1 MRPVYAFFVLFV
13 LGFSTLLSAEDVA
26 VTPAIE
32 DGIAWYNA
40 ADWPTEGKGWTETA
54 RPFDRIPD
62 AFAEKIPQGVR
73 GLGKDTAGLLVRFR
87 TDADSIRVKY
97 TLLSGNLAM
106 PHMPATG
113 VSGLDLYVLEEGKWC
128 WTACTQPTSQEN
140 TAELAGGLGRE
151 MRDYQ
156 LYLPL
161 YNGVEALSIGVA
173 EDAEFHAVAP
183 MAAKPIVYYGTS
195 ITQGGCCSHPGNV
208 YTSMLSR
215 RLNVPFV
222 NLGFSGS
229 ARMEPE
235 MAEMIATLDPALF
248 VIDAV
253 PNMNA
258 PLIRERALPFLETI
272 RAAHPETPI
281 LIVDGRYYAN
291 THIKKALA
299 AECREQTEALREAY
313 ETFSAKNA
321 GVYWLGHENLIG
333 EDIDYDAT
341 MDSSH
346 LNDLGMFR
354 QADKLEPVI
363 REILSL

>member
-1 MRPVYAFFVLFV
+1 MHPIRVCSALLF
-13 LGFSTLLSAEDVA
+13 LGFCALLSAEDLA
-26 VTPAIE
+26 VTPAVE
-32 DGIAWYNA
+32 EGIAWYDTA
-40 ADWPTEGKGWTETA
+40 AWPIEGKGWAETT

-62 AFAEKIPQGVR
+62 DFAAKIPAGVR
-73 GLGKDTAGLLVRFR
+73 ELGKNTAGLLTRFR

-97 TLLSGNLAM
+97 ALLSGNLAM

-113 VSGLDLYVLEEGKWC
+113 VSGLDLYALEDGKWC
-128 WTACTQPTSQEN
+128 WVACTMPTVQAN
-140 TAELAGGLGRE
+140 AVELAGGLGRR
-151 MRDYQ
+151 MRDY
-156 LYLPL
+156 LIYLPL
-161 YNGVEALSIGVA
+161 YNGVESLSIGVA

-183 MAAKPIVYYGTS
+183 NPAKPIVYYGTS
-195 ITQGGCCSHPGNV
+195 IAQGGCCSHPGNV

-215 RLNVPFV
+215 RLGVPFV

-253 PNMNA
+253 PNMDA
-258 PLIRERALPFLETI
+258 PLIRQRALPFLETL
-272 RAAHPETPI
+272 RAARPETPI
-281 LIVDGRYYAN
+281 LIVDGRHYAD
-291 THIKKALA
+291 THIKQGRAADCQELSKAM
-299 AECREQTEALREAY
+299 REAY
-313 ETFSAKNA
+313 ETFSAKND

-333 EDIDYDAT
+333 EDVDFDAT

-354 QADKLEPVI
+354 QANKLEPVI
-363 REILSL
+363 RDILSL

>member
-1 MRPVYAFFVLFV
+1 MRLFQTVLVLSFFGLSSF
-13 LGFSTLLSAEDVA
+13 LSAGDVDVA
-26 VTPAIE
+26 PTVE
-32 DGIAWYNA
+32 EGIAWYNA
-40 ADWPTEGKGWTETA
+40 ADWPTEGKGWAETA

-62 AFAEKIPQGVR
+62 AFAQRVTPSVR
-73 GLGKDTAGLLVRFR
+73 ELGKNTAGLLTRFR

-97 TLLSGNLAM
+97 TLLNGNLAM
-106 PHMPATG
+106 HHMPATG
-113 VSGLDLYVLEEGKWC
+113 VSGFDLYALEGGKWC
-128 WTACTQPTSQEN
+128 WVACTQPTSQQN
-140 TAELAGGLGRE
+140 ACELAGGLGRE
-151 MRDYQ
+151 MRDY
-156 LYLPL
+156 LIYFPL

-183 MAAKPIVYYGTS
+183 MPAKPIVYYGTS

-215 RLNVPFV
+215 RLGVPFI

-235 MAEMIATLDPALF
+235 MAEMIAELDPALF

-253 PNMNA
+253 PNMDA
-258 PLIRERALPFLETI
+258 PLIRERALPFLQII
-272 RAAHPETPI
+272 RAARPDTPI
-281 LIVDGRYYAN
+281 LIVDGRYYADC
-291 THIKKALA
+291 HIKKGRA
-299 AECREQTEALREAY
+299 AQCREQSEALRGVYDA
-313 ETFSAKNA
+313 FSAENDN
-321 GVYWLGHENLIG
+321 VYWLGHENLIG
-333 EDIDYDAT
+333 EDIDFDAT

>member
-1 MRPVYAFFVLFV
+1 MRLFQAAVLSLL
-13 LGFSTLLSAEDVA
+13 LGFCTLLSAEDIA
-26 VTPAIE
+26 VTPTVE
-32 DGIAWYNA
+32 EGIAWYNA

-62 AFAEKIPQGVR
+62 EFAGRIPTGVR
-73 GLGKDTAGLLVRFR
+73 ELGKNTAGLLTRFR

-106 PHMPATG
+106 FHMPATG

-128 WTACTQPTSQEN
+128 WAACTRPVNQEE
-140 TAELAGGLGRE
+140 TGVLADGLGRE
-151 MRDYQ
+151 MRDY
-156 LYLPL
+156 LIYFPL
-161 YNGVEALSIGVA
+161 YNGIEALSIGVA

-183 MAAKPIVYYGTS
+183 NPAKPIVYYGTS

-215 RLNVPFV
+215 RLGVPFI

-253 PNMNA
+253 PNMDA
-258 PLIRERALPFLETI
+258 PLIRERALPFLKTI

-281 LIVDGRYYAN
+281 LIVDGRFYAN
-291 THIKKALA
+291 CHIKKALA
-299 AECREQTEALREAY
+299 AQCQGESDALREAY
-313 ETFSAKNA
+313 DAFAAESGN
-321 GVYWLGHENLIG
+321 VYWLGHENLIG

-363 REILSL
+363 RGILSL